1 MDNHHQN
8 ISVIGI
14 GRLGLAWALVLE
26 KAGYNVIGCDINYSL
41 SPQIH
46 KAFGKI
52 CDLAIDYQIF
62 SVSRDSKNI
71 IASV

>member
-26 KAGYNVIGCDINYSL
+26 KAGYNVIGCDINE
-41 SPQIH
+41 
-46 KAFGKI
+46 
-52 CDLAIDYQIF
+52 DYVKSINLEQYQSF
-62 SVSRDSKNI
+62 LLCQV
-71 IASV
+71 